1 MQLLKFCKRCLLSS
15 LAVGMLVV
23 PAGAQFDRCAEAVS
37 LWLPSGAAGQ
47 QNVSKWGKAIKYG
60 IAPADDDQESM
71 RMIEGVL
78 QFIAR
83 ESGLQMERDD
93 GNSTLDLSIAV
104 PPEIATF
111 ATNARTYVQG
121 YFQDLVTKK
130 GMKGTITID
139 AAGWEP
145 QYRTITPKCGGLNL
159 RLAGIVERAFV
170 MIQRGEGPLCAEV
183 ALAEVFGVTN
193 IRMYYLEHG
202 QDVPADIAATAV
214 RTLYDKR
221 VKPGMTRGDANR
233 VTGTICR

>member
-1 MQLLKFCKRCLLSS
+1 MQLLKFCKRCFVSS
-15 LAVGMLVV
+15 LTIGMLVA

-37 LWLPSGAAGQ
+37 LWLPSATAGEQ
-47 QNVSKWGKAIKYG
+47 KVNKWNKPIRYG
-60 IAPADDDQESM
+60 IAQADDDQESM

-104 PPEIATF
+104 PPEIGTF
-111 ATNARTYVQG
+111 AANARTYVQG
-121 YFQDLVTKK
+121 YFQDRITKR
-130 GMKGTITID
+130 GLRGTITID

-159 RLAGIVERAFV
+159 RLAGIIERAFV
-170 MIQRGEGPLCAEV
+170 IIQRGESPLCAEV
-183 ALAEVFGVTN
+183 ALAEVFGVAN
-193 IRMYYLEHG
+193 IRPYYIQHG
-202 QDVPADIAATAV
+202 QDVPTNLAATAL

-221 VKPGMTRGDANR
+221 VKPGLTREDANK
-233 VTGTICR
+233 VTGEICR